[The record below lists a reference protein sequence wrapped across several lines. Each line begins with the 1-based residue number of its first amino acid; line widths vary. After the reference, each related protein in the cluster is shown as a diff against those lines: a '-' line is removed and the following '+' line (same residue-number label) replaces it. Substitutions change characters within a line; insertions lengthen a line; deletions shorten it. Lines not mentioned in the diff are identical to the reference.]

1 MDTERAPLAFLVAPQ
16 HTAVLVV
23 DVEPLFT
30 RGTRFPPMAE
40 MLPRLRRFLDAAKAA
55 GALRVFIRGV
65 IPQERWVAGWREFPA
80 EIRVN
85 NSPGSPLN
93 EYHADF
99 RPEAGDLTLVKERYS
114 AFIGTE
120 LEALLRG
127 RGIETVIVAGL
138 TTDICVSSTARDAF
152 QRDFYT
158 VTLADCS
165 AAGSVERQEVSLQI
179 LANNFGRVCTAEEVL
194 AAWQVQPA
202 LAAAPAQ

>member
-1 MDTERAPLAFLVAPQ
+1 MDNERASLAAIVTPQ

-30 RGTRFPPMAE
+30 RGTKFPPMDE

-55 GALRVFIRGV
+55 GVLRVFIRGV
-65 IPQERWVAGWREFPA
+65 IPEERWTAPWREFPLA
-80 EIRVN
+80 IRVA

-93 EYHADF
+93 EYHPDF
-99 RPEAGDLTLVKERYS
+99 QPEAGDLTLVKDRYS

-120 LEALLRG
+120 LETLLRS
-127 RGIETVIVAGL
+127 RGIRAVIVAGL
-138 TTDICVSSTARDAF
+138 VTDVCVSSTARDAF

-165 AAGSVERQEVSLQI
+165 AAGSVELHEGSLQI
-179 LANNFGRVCTAEEVL
+179 LANNFGRVCTSEDVL
-194 AAWQVQPA
+194 AAWQAQPA
-202 LAAAPAQ
+202 LAAAPA